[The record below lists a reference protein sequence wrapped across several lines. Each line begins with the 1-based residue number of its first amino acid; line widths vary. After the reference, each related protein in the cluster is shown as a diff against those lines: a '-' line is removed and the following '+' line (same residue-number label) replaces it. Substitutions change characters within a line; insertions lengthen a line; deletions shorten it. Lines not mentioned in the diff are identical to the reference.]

1 MIHVPIHIQILIAV
15 TMGGIAI
22 LMAAILRL
30 MPRLTRPD
38 LYFAVTVPPG
48 FRDVPEAKS
57 ILRRYRAELILLS
70 VVSLIVFVAGIVW
83 FGIGFVFVGY
93 MIQIISGFLVF
104 YLARR
109 RTLPY
114 SVSPTMIR
122 EADLHGHDR
131 VVPGGWIAAAGP
143 FVLLA
148 GCAVFLWIRG
158 VETPTRLTNGQMIE
172 FRGHTLPVYLLTIAG
187 LLTSWTLVRYGLV
200 RWVRPVYAAGPK
212 HARELKFRRTVSV
225 IVLAAQYY
233 VTLQA
238 SWIMLVNRH
247 YRVVTFP
254 LSFGFVL
261 VVLVML
267 SRLGQGGSRALA
279 KEQKSSAA
287 SAEPVGDRT
296 PDRYWKMGVFY
307 FNRDDAAIFV
317 EKRFGLGYS
326 LNFARPMEWIIVAL
340 ILLAPLIAIL
350 AHRQA

>member
-1 MIHVPIHIQILIAV
+1 MIHVPIDIQILIAV

-114 SVSPTMIR
+114 SVSPTTIR
-122 EADLHGHDR
+122 EAELDGHDR

-187 LLTSWTLVRYGLV
+187 LLTSWTLVRYGLA
-200 RWVRPVYAAGPK
+200 RWVRPVYAAGPE
-212 HARELKFRRTVSV
+212 HARELEFRRIVSA
-225 IVLAAQYY
+225 IVLAAPRGPVRKG
-233 VTLQA
+233 VTVFVSMSHFDA
-238 SWIMLVNRH
+238 PSAVA
-247 YRVVTFP
+247 TP
-254 LSFGFVL
+254 LPIGNVQR
-261 VVLVML
+261 L
-267 SRLGQGGSRALA
+267 SL
-279 KEQKSSAA
+279 AA
-287 SAEPVGDRT
+287 SQ
-296 PDRYWKMGVFY
+296 
-307 FNRDDAAIFV
+307 
-317 EKRFGLGYS
+317 
-326 LNFARPMEWIIVAL
+326 FAVMIGE
-340 ILLAPLIAIL
+340 LLTYQPSGKL
-350 AHRQA
+350 